1 MSGCRKKLHS
11 EEREKWQTRER
22 ERRALDVLSSKQVS
36 TDNQSSV
43 VSTYFCQNFVIL
55 GDLWTFADF
64 VDVYRRLM
72 DYDFGMITSVAHGGG
87 ASKKVAIA
95 IL

>member
-1 MSGCRKKLHS
+1 M
-11 EEREKWQTRER
+11 
-22 ERRALDVLSSKQVS
+22 
-36 TDNQSSV
+36 
-43 VSTYFCQNFVIL
+43 IL

-87 ASKKVAIA
+87 ASKKVAIP
-95 IL
+95 II